1 MNQPNITV
9 LFVDV
14 LLLSLRL
21 DVESTLFDGEG
32 NGDVVIAEFDG
43 F

>member
-1 MNQPNITV
+1 MNQPKITV
-9 LFVDV
+9 LFVVV

-21 DVESTLFDGEG
+21 DESTLFDGEG

>member
-1 MNQPNITV
+1 MNQPKITV
-9 LFVDV
+9 VVL

-21 DVESTLFDGEG
+21 DDESTLFDGEG
-32 NGDVVIAEFDG
+32 NWDVVIAEFDG